1 VLSDP
6 SCRLAARGYQRR
18 ILCLPGIDRLVADL
32 TTLAS

>member
-1 VLSDP
+1 MP
-6 SCRLAARGYQRR
+6 AGRPRYQRR